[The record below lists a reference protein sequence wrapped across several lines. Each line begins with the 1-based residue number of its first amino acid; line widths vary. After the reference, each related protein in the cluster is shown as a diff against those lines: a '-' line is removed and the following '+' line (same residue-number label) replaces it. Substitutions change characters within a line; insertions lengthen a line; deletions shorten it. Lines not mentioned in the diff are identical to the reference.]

1 LIRRSRLFRRAAWAL
16 AALVVPALARAAPI
30 ARAELAA
37 LCANADDQAHCGR
50 LVEARQLRTA
60 ALSRIA
66 ERDGDELRVSLA
78 PFGLSVFH
86 DSVNVTGVKSYA
98 VWDYL
103 GAIDTLVLFT
113 TDGERTGFMLVQRH
127 GGDEYRVPSEPV
139 MAPGERR
146 FATAD
151 FCPETCDNQLA
162 IWHIGEDGVRKE
174 ATWTPPD
181 AWSDVTV
188 AWKGADAISVEY
200 SLANESHPRT
210 MERRLGDP
218 SWKKVR
224 AK

>member
-1 LIRRSRLFRRAAWAL
+1 MAWAF
-16 AALVVPALARAAPI
+16 AALVVPALTQAAPI
-30 ARAELAA
+30 ARSELAA
-37 LCANADDQAHCGR
+37 LCADALDQAQCGR
-50 LVEARQLRTA
+50 LVEARQLR
-60 ALSRIA
+60 ALSRMA
-66 ERDGDELRVSLA
+66 ERNGDELRVSLA

-86 DSVNVTGVKSYA
+86 DSINVTGEKSYA

-103 GAIDTLVLFT
+103 ENLDTLVLFT

-127 GGDEYRVPSEPV
+127 GGEEYRVPSEPV

-151 FCPETCDNQLA
+151 FCAAACDNELA
-162 IWHIGEDGVRKE
+162 IWHIGADGVHKE
-174 ATWTPPD
+174 ATWAPP
-181 AWSDVTV
+181 AEWSDVSV
-188 AWKGADAISVEY
+188 VWKGADAISVEY
-200 SLANESHPRT
+200 SLANESLPRT